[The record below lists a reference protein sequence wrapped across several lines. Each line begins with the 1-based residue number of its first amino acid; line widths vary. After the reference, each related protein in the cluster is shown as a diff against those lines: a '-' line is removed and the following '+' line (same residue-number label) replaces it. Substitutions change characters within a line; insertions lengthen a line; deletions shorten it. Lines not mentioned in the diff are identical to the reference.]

1 MSDTYKSDPYK
12 LDIYKGHKKY
22 TYFITGG
29 GTGGHIYPAI
39 AICDELKKDPETK
52 EIYYVGNPN
61 NLEYE
66 ITQKLGYK
74 FLGVKVKGM
83 PRKIGLSSG
92 FLGGFK
98 LIKWFFDL
106 QLAILKA
113 LFYIKKYK
121 PDAILGT
128 GGYVSAPAL
137 FAGNING
144 TPFMIHDSDAQPGI
158 VSKYIAPSAKC
169 VSLAFEAS
177 KKFIKS
183 DNIHI
188 NGNPIREEFKTLSKE
203 NARDNLGLENKT
215 TLCIMGG
222 SQGAKSINNASVEIL
237 KTLSTTYN
245 LQIIFQ
251 TGKKNYEEV
260 YAKLKEIYPEFGQ
273 DKNIILKPYF
283 DNMSTILIASDIAV
297 SRAGSL
303 SLSELCASGIA
314 SILIPYPH
322 AAADHQRKNA
332 NYMVDK
338 RAALYLEDSDTTK
351 DTLLIA
357 IEQLLDNSEKLK
369 TIQTNAKNLAK
380 LDATKNITSQLK
392 NII

>member
-1 MSDTYKSDPYK
+1 MSDTYDN
-12 LDIYKGHKKY
+12 HKKY

-39 AICDELKKDPETK
+39 AVCDELRKDSETK

-61 NLEYE
+61 NLEFE
-66 ITQKLGYK
+66 ITKKLGYK
-74 FLGVKVKGM
+74 FLPIKISGM
-83 PRKIGLSSG
+83 PRKFGL
-92 FLGGFK
+92 K
-98 LIKWFFDL
+98 LIFWFFEF
-106 QLAILKA
+106 QFAILKA
-113 LFYIKKYK
+113 LYYVKKYK
-121 PDAILGT
+121 PNAVFGT

-137 FAGNING
+137 FAGALDG
-144 TPFMIHDSDAQPGI
+144 VPYMIHDSDAQPGI

-169 VSLAFEAS
+169 VSLAFEVS
-177 KKFIKS
+177 KQFITS
-183 DNIHI
+183 DKVHI
-188 NGNPIREEFKTLSKE
+188 NGNPIREEFKTLTKE
-203 NARDNLGLENKT
+203 DARTKLGLENKT

-222 SQGAKSINNASVEIL
+222 SQGANSINLASVQIIKE
-237 KTLSTTYN
+237 LSAQYN

-251 TGKKNYEEV
+251 TGKKNYQKVVSE
-260 YAKLKEIYPEFGQ
+260 LKEIYPEFEK

-283 DNMSTILIASDIAV
+283 DNMVTVLKASDIAV

-303 SLSELCASGIA
+303 SLSELCACGIA

-332 NYMVDK
+332 KYMVEK
-338 RAALYLEDSDTTK
+338 RAALYLEDADTTK

-357 IEQLLDNSEKLK
+357 IEQLLDNQEKLK
-369 TIQTNAKNLAK
+369 TIKNNALSLAK
-380 LDATKNITSQLK
+380 LDATKHIVEQLK